1 MLQQYIF
8 IHHILFIVHYMKL
21 TILQSIHTLLSM
33 ICTNPL
39 LRELVLLL
47 LILIG

>member
-8 IHHILFIVHYMKL
+8 IQNILFIVHYIKH
-21 TILQSIHTLLSM
+21 TILQSIYTLLSM

-47 LILIG
+47 LLLIG